1 MLYPNNIHKNYTN
14 QSLHANRGM
23 DLEYLINVTNEYY
36 LDHDIAYIYKKP
48 TPIGI
53 VKVNYKLKKIEE
65 AYFEKASTLDYNG
78 LYNGYYIEFDA
89 KVTHHKNYFPISN
102 VSLHQIKHIRNIIK
116 GKGIVF
122 LLIMINDEYYVFDGK
137 DFIEFLDHETHK
149 SIPYEY
155 IRKKG
160 YELKY
165 NFNKGLDYLSVIDN
179 LIGDENNEKDEI
191 NKKKCEGN

>member
-1 MLYPNNIHKNYTN
+1 MVLFYPNNIKKKYTTK
-14 QSLHANRGM
+14 STHANRGM
-23 DLEYLINVTNEYY
+23 DLEYLLEKTNEYY

-53 VKVNYKLKKIEE
+53 VKVNYDLKKIEE
-65 AYFEKASTLDYNG
+65 AYFQKASTLDYNG

-89 KVTHHKNYFPISN
+89 KETKNKNYFPLAN
-102 VSLHQIKHIRNIIK
+102 VHPHQVKHIRNIIK

-122 LLIMINDEYYVFDGK
+122 LLIMINDEYYVLNGP
-137 DFIEFLDHETHK
+137 DFIAFVDNEIRK

-155 IRKKG
+155 IKTKG

-165 NFNKGLDYLSVIDN
+165 NFSKGLDYLSVIDK
-179 LIGDENNEKDEI
+179 LIGDGYYGKEKV
-191 NKKKCEGN
+191 N

>member
-1 MLYPNNIHKNYTN
+1 
-14 QSLHANRGM
+14 M
-23 DLEYLINVTNEYY
+23 DLEYLIEITNEYY

-53 VKVNYKLKKIEE
+53 VKVNYSLKKIEE
-65 AYFEKASTLDYNG
+65 AYFQKASTLDYNG

-89 KVTHHKNYFPISN
+89 KETKKKNYFPLAN
-102 VSLHQIKHIRNIIK
+102 VHPHQIQHIRNIIK

-122 LLIMINDEYYVFDGK
+122 LLIMINDEYYVLNGQ
-137 DFIEFLDHETHK
+137 DFIAFVDADTRK

-155 IRKKG
+155 IKTKG

-165 NFNKGLDYLSVIDN
+165 NFNKGLDYLKVIDK
-179 LIGDENNEKDEI
+179 LIGDGIYEK
-191 NKKKCEGN
+191 N